1 MSAEF
6 EKIVLEKLNILD
18 ELKVEVKNLSKKVN
32 NLEEKVD
39 NLEEK
44 VDNNTNSIKTLSQ
57 KVDNLEEKVTSNTNS
72 INTLSEKVNS
82 NTDSINNLSKNINI
96 NTELIASLSKQVEQQ
111 GLNFAKFEH
120 EFTVKIQSL
129 FDSFVANTE
138 SHLAYEK
145 SIAVLHAKS
154 YDHNDRITILENYF
168 KSTNLLATN

>member
-1 MSAEF
+1 MSTEF

-57 KVDNLEEKVTSNTNS
+57 KVDNLEEKVTSKTNS

-96 NTELIASLSKQVEQQ
+96 NTELIASLSKQIEQQ

>member
-44 VDNNTNSIKTLSQ
+44 VN
-57 KVDNLEEKVTSNTNS
+57 SNTNS

>member
-1 MSAEF
+1 MSTEF

-18 ELKVEVKNLSKKVN
+18 ELKVEVKNLSSKVN
-32 NLEEKVD
+32 NLEVKVD

-44 VDNNTNSIKTLSQ
+44 VNNN
-57 KVDNLEEKVTSNTNS
+57 
-72 INTLSEKVNS
+72 INAIITLSEKVDS

>member
-6 EKIVLEKLNILD
+6 EKIVLEKFDDLTSKITGLSEEVH
-18 ELKVEVKNLSKKVN
+18 ELKEKVDINTNSIINLSS
-32 NLEEKVD
+32 KVD

-44 VDNNTNSIKTLSQ
+44 VN
-57 KVDNLEEKVTSNTNS
+57 SNTNS
-72 INTLSEKVNS
+72 IISLSEKVDS
-82 NTDSINNLSKNINI
+82 NTNSINNLSKNIDI

-129 FDSFVANTE
+129 FDSFVTNTE

-154 YDHNDRITILENYF
+154 YDHNDRISILENYF

>member
-1 MSAEF
+1 MSSEF
-6 EKIVLEKLNILD
+6 EKIFLEKFDDLSSKITGLSEEVH
-18 ELKVEVKNLSKKVN
+18 ELK
-32 NLEEKVD
+32 EKVD

-44 VDNNTNSIKTLSQ
+44 VN
-57 KVDNLEEKVTSNTNS
+57 SNTNS
-72 INTLSEKVNS
+72 ITTLSEKIDS
-82 NTDSINNLSKNINI
+82 NTNSINNLSKNIDI

-120 EFTVKIQSL
+120 AFTVKVQSL

-145 SIAVLHAKS
+145 SISVLHAKS
-154 YDHNDRITILENYF
+154 YDHNNRISILENYF

>member
-32 NLEEKVD
+32 KLEEKVD
-39 NLEEK
+39 NLEE
-44 VDNNTNSIKTLSQ
+44 

-72 INTLSEKVNS
+72 INTLSEKVNR

-120 EFTVKIQSL
+120 ECILKLNAL

-138 SHLAYEK
+138 SHLSFSK
-145 SIAVLHAKS
+145 TIAAL
-154 YDHNDRITILENYF
+154 NLENF
-168 KSTNLLATN
+168 HQGIRISNLENLNNNTKILATN